1 MSLDIVMGPMFAG
14 KSSHIL
20 QIISRHAAIGT
31 SVYVIKHGY
40 DTRYAYSEENIVTH
54 DGRLARCVTTTNLFH
69 PTVLAMIKDIK
80 VIIVDEAQ
88 FFHDLVAFVHQ
99 VVEIMGKQL
108 YLVGLDGDSNRQPFG
123 DILQCIP
130 LADRIHKL
138 TAFCKVCADG
148 TPALF
153 TKRLSGVSDQQ
164 VIVGGKEIY
173 TSVCRPCYL
182 RQSLEDPR
190 A

>member
-20 QIISRHAAIGT
+20 QIISRHAAIGST
-31 SVYVIKHGY
+31 VYVIKHGY
-40 DTRYAYSEENIVTH
+40 DTRYAYSENNIVAH
-54 DGRLARCVTTTNLFH
+54 DGRLARCVTTTDLFD
-69 PTVLAMIKDIK
+69 PTVMSMIEGVK

-88 FFHDLVAFVHQ
+88 FFHGLVPFVEK
-99 VVEIMGKQL
+99 VVESMGKQL
-108 YLVGLDGDSNRQPFG
+108 YLVGLDGDASRKPFG

-138 TAFCKVCADG
+138 TAFCTVCADG

-153 TKRLSGVSDQQ
+153 TKRLNGVSDQQ
-164 VIVGGKEIY
+164 VIVGGKDMY
-173 TSVCRPCYL
+173 TSVCRSCYL
-182 RQSLEDPR
+182 RQSLEESR
-190 A
+190 V